1 MFNLSVL
8 RNLYYIQNTS
18 HKNEVINHDR
28 NIKSN
33 KVLSTSTTYFK
44 RSKTDLNND
53 KPNISDN
60 LDKEQKVIFDKID
73 KQSTFSK

>member
-33 KVLSTSTTYFK
+33 KVLPTSTTYFK

-60 LDKEQKVIFDKID
+60 LDKEQKVVFGKID

>member
-44 RSKTDLNND
+44 RSKTDLNNG

-73 KQSTFSK
+73 KQSTFPK